1 MQKRRVGPF
10 EVTAI
15 GYGCMNL
22 SHGYGPPLADSLAED
37 VLLKA
42 LDLGV
47 DLFDT
52 AMLYG
57 GGLNE
62 HLVGRILKPRRD
74 QITLC
79 TKGGMALETDPGK
92 PKRRI
97 DSRPQVIRE
106 NCEESLKRLQTDVID
121 LYYLHRWD
129 KKTPIEEVIGAM
141 ARLIEEGKVKRIGL
155 SEVSADTLTKAHAVH
170 PITAVQSEYSLWTRN
185 PEIALSQKCQELG
198 VALVAFSPLG
208 RGFLAGLFQDS
219 NSVDQLHNDD
229 MRKKMP
235 RFSEENFTH
244 NLSQYRRFETLAK
257 EARCTPAQLAL
268 AWLLSRSDHVIPI
281 PGARQIAHL
290 EENMMA
296 TDIEISELILKQ
308 TGEIINQHTIR
319 GCRYDPPANATVDT
333 EEFPSESLA
342 Q

>member
-1 MQKRRVGPF
+1 MQKRRLGPF

-22 SHGYGPPLADSLAED
+22 SHGYGPPLSDTLAQA
-37 VLLKA
+37 VLHKA

-47 DLFDT
+47 NLFDT

-62 HLVGRILKPRRD
+62 TLVGRVLKPYRD

-79 TKGGMALETDPGK
+79 TKGGMALETDPSK

-97 DSRPQVIRE
+97 DSRPEVIRE
-106 NCEESLKRLQTDVID
+106 NCEESLKRLQTDAID

-129 KKTPIEEVIGAM
+129 KKTPLEEVIGAM
-141 ARLIEEGKVKRIGL
+141 AELVKQGKVKTIGL

-185 PEIALSQKCQELG
+185 PEIALSQTCAKLG

-208 RGFLAGLFQDS
+208 RGFLGGLFAQCTTLDHLP
-219 NSVDQLHNDD
+219 NSD
-229 MRKKMP
+229 MRKNMP
-235 RFSEENFTH
+235 RFSNEHLAH
-244 NLSQYRRFETLAK
+244 NLAQYERFRALAK
-257 EARCTPAQLAL
+257 QANCTPAQLAL
-268 AWLLSRSDHVIPI
+268 AWLLSRGDHVIPI
-281 PGARQIAHL
+281 PGSRQMDHL
-290 EENMMA
+290 EENMKA
-296 TDIEISELILKQ
+296 SNFQISQDLLEKA
-308 TGEIINQHTIR
+308 GEIINQHTTR
-319 GCRYDPPANATVDT
+319 GCRYDPAAQAAVDT
-333 EEFPSESLA
+333 EEFPSA
-342 Q
+342 